1 MDQIDKQI
9 IEMLKNDSKQN
20 FKSIGEQIHMTG
32 QAVGNRVRK
41 LEDDGIIEGYTIKL
55 NPQKQGVISANITL
69 FMKGN
74 DHYRLKQ
81 FVYERAEILEVQR
94 VSGEGCYILRVE
106 TESHDKINALCDD
119 LLSFANYK
127 LSIVTDRIK

>member
-1 MDQIDKQI
+1 M
-9 IEMLKNDSKQN
+9 
-20 FKSIGEQIHMTG
+20 
-32 QAVGNRVRK
+32 
-41 LEDDGIIEGYTIKL
+41 
-55 NPQKQGVISANITL
+55 NPQKQGGVISANITL

-94 VSGEGCYILRVE
+94 VSGGEGCYILRVE